1 MDESKIKE
9 LETKLRE
16 MFERNDQHPSIQEQ
30 KESRANTAFV
40 IRRRKGQADKRIA
53 LPNPG

>member
-9 LETKLRE
+9 LEIKLRE
-16 MFERNDQHPSIQEQ
+16 MFENNVQKPSRQAQ
-30 KESRANTAFV
+30 KESQANTAFV

>member
-16 MFERNDQHPSIQEQ
+16 MFERKDQHPSVQEQ
-30 KESRANTAFV
+30 KGSQANTAFV